1 VSLAGT
7 WMQQIA
13 MIWLA
18 WRLSNSAAVLGL
30 VGFASQI
37 PILVLGPFAGVLTDR
52 FDRRRILLATQFAA
66 MLQAVALTLLTW
78 LGQVSPAWLIGLA
91 LVLGTINALDLPAR
105 QAFSAQ
111 LVDKREDLPNAIALN
126 SLLMNSARFV
136 GPALAGFA
144 VATIGEAWCFAIN
157 AASYLA
163 VILALL
169 AIRVAAHRAA
179 PVSAWQAFRA
189 GIAYVWR
196 HPQIRP
202 RLLTVAAVSFLV
214 TPYAVMMPLFAS
226 EIYGADARAYGLL
239 IGSAGAGALG
249 AGLYLASRQGTER
262 LPRRVADAV
271 LLASG
276 ALVLFSLNTLLAARL
291 CHRHGDGFRRD
302 RLHRRQ
308 QYAGAD
314 ASGRCPSRPRDG
326 YFLDGL
332 PRHRA
337 ARQLYRRPPG
347 AMGRRAA
354 GAVRLRA
361 CQPGGGHR
369 RPASADGRRNNR
381 EPRMSSLKTPARVA
395 WGLLRPYRGRVVVA
409 VDCAGGGRAGHA
421 RRRPG
426 PARGDRQGLFG
437 RRSGLAGP
445 RADDDVRH
453 HCAACGGDLHPLL
466 QRLLARRARYRR
478 PAAQSLRPPA
488 EPATLVLRGR
498 PHRRGDLAPDLGHHA
513 DRERSRFQPLDR
525 AAQPADPDRRPGH
538 AVHHQPQ
545 ADPAGAGR
553 RAAGG
558 DAHRAV
564 RPSRAPLRAHQ
575 PGSRRRPWQPHR
587 RDHPRDPHRPGL
599 RPRGRRPP

>member
-1 VSLAGT
+1 MSFFSAVFARALASRNYRIYFAGQLVSLAGT

-18 WRLSNSAAVLGL
+18 WRLSNSAAVLGM

-52 FDRRRILLATQFAA
+52 FDRRRILLATQALA
-66 MLQAVALTLLTW
+66 MLQALVLTW
-78 LGQVSPAWLIGLA
+78 LTWRGLVTPAWLIGLA

-169 AIRVAAHRAA
+169 AIRVAAHRVA

-189 GIAYVWR
+189 GIGYVWR

-276 ALVLFSLNTLLAARL
+276 ALVLFSLNTQLAA
-291 CHRHGDGFRRD
+291 GFAIVMVMGFAVIAFI
-302 RLHRRQ
+302 
-308 QYAGAD
+308 AGSNTLVQMEVDD
-314 ASGRCPSRPRDG
+314 A
-326 YFLDGL
+326 L
-332 PRHRA
+332 
-337 ARQLYRRPPG
+337 
-347 AMGRRAA
+347 
-354 GAVRLRA
+354 
-361 CQPGGGHR
+361 
-369 RPASADGRRNNR
+369 
-381 EPRMSSLKTPARVA
+381 
-395 WGLLRPYRGRVVVA
+395 RGRVMAIFSMAFLGIAPLGSFTVGHLAQWVGVQPVLFVCGLASLA
-409 VDCAGGGRAGHA
+409 VGIVG
-421 RRRPG
+421 RRR
-426 PARGDRQGLFG
+426 L
-437 RRSGLAGP
+437 
-445 RADDDVRH
+445 
-453 HCAACGGDLHPLL
+453 
-466 QRLLARRARYRR
+466 
-478 PAAQSLRPPA
+478 
-488 EPATLVLRGR
+488 T
-498 PHRRGDLAPDLGHHA
+498 
-513 DRERSRFQPLDR
+513 
-525 AAQPADPDRRPGH
+525 
-538 AVHHQPQ
+538 
-545 ADPAGAGR
+545 AGAIT
-553 RAAGG
+553 
-558 DAHRAV
+558 
-564 RPSRAPLRAHQ
+564 
-575 PGSRRRPWQPHR
+575 GSPA
-587 RDHPRDPHRPGL
+587 
-599 RPRGRRPP
+599 